1 MWSYK
6 ITHLQFLMI
15 RCLNM
20 QKYNLLRVAKLM
32 SFKSKIHAVLDRQL
46 HLINKVDI

>member
-15 RCLNM
+15 ICLNM
-20 QKYNLLRVAKLM
+20 QKYNLPRVAKLN
-32 SFKSKIHAVLDRQL
+32 SKIYAVLDRQL
-46 HLINKVDI
+46 HLTNKVDI